1 MINRLEKG
9 VDILLNAV
17 LSNVLALPKWIKFF
31 GGDAVV
37 PYVIPKRLWLTDHPP
52 GQKPERSEMHRQ
64 SPEALWI
71 EAVEGQSHRPM
82 FKNTKP
88 CIFRKANALTGA
100 GSLCIHKKGVRRI

>member
-1 MINRLEKG
+1 M
-9 VDILLNAV
+9 LNAV

-71 EAVEGQSHRPM
+71 EAVEGQSPPSDVQKYETLYFPESQR
-82 FKNTKP
+82 FD
-88 CIFRKANALTGA
+88 
-100 GSLCIHKKGVRRI
+100 RRRLSVYP